1 MIISWFCALLFL
13 KEGGQTSTLNRTDQT
28 KRDTNV
34 LKFSNES
41 LELGESRERKI
52 WNVLQQMLH
61 TQQAQ
66 NQNVVFFRDM
76 C

>member
-1 MIISWFCALLFL
+1 MYTFKESLQNNTLL
-13 KEGGQTSTLNRTDQT
+13 RTDQT

-34 LKFSNES
+34 LKCSNES
-41 LELGESRERKI
+41 LELGESRKRKI
-52 WNVLQQMLH
+52 LNFLQQMLH
-61 TQQAQ
+61 TQQTQ